1 MHKGKNLHGDN
12 IVQGLKGQFRAAQ
25 SGALCFLS
33 SFGLW
38 FKSWIEASYPTLSVV
53 GRIMASKVVMS

>member
-1 MHKGKNLHGDN
+1 MDVSEALNIYLLFFFFKHSLCTKEKNLHGDN

-33 SFGLW
+33 SFG
-38 FKSWIEASYPTLSVV
+38 ICMV
-53 GRIMASKVVMS
+53 